1 MTKTITMSGDLDA
14 ARITVLRPEIDAIAA
29 GDSDVTIDMSQC
41 RFIDSSGVGAI
52 VFLHKRMRSR
62 GYRVRLSNLHGQP
75 LKLLRH
81 LGIAGLLS
89 ADDRSA
95 A

>member
-1 MTKTITMSGDLDA
+1 MNRTITITADLDA
-14 ARITVLRPEIDAIAA
+14 ASVAAMREEIDAIAA
-29 GDSDVTIDMSQC
+29 GDADVIIDMSQC

-52 VFLHKRMRSR
+52 VYLHKRMRTR
-62 GYRVRLSNLHGQP
+62 GYRVQLSGLQGQP

-81 LGIAGLLS
+81 LGIAGMLS
-89 ADDRSA
+89 ADDRTA